1 MKKYSFPFFE
11 SKSLVPF
18 IKFTTEEGKDI
29 FALVDSGSESTLFDR
44 SLMEECPEVIKS
56 TVALGTISMVGINGK
71 RETTVDGARLSLP
84 ATTVDGRE
92 GRIGLK
98 AVSDD
103 LSTLSEHVKKV
114 YGSPEKMSLL
124 IGGGALRALHAKIDY
139 AKKVITFSLE
149 EINKTKKAC

>member
-71 RETTVDGARLSLP
+71 RETTVDGTRLSLP

-149 EINKTKKAC
+149 EKNKTKKAC

>member
-1 MKKYSFPFFE
+1 
-11 SKSLVPF
+11 
-18 IKFTTEEGKDI
+18 
-29 FALVDSGSESTLFDR
+29 
-44 SLMEECPEVIKS
+44 MEECPEVIKS

-92 GRIGLK
+92 GRIVLK

-149 EINKTKKAC
+149 EKNKTKKAC